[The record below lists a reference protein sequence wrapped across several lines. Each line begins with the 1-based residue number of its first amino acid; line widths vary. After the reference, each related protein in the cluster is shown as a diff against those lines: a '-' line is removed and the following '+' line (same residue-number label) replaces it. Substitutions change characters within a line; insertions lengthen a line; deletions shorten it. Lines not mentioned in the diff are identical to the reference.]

1 MAERTKLSLHHT
13 KKLQIVLALTATYLA
28 AEVIGAFVT
37 GSLAL
42 LADAGHMLTDVGGL
56 VLALFAI
63 RFSSKPATPQRTYGF
78 YRMEILASLANSVA
92 LVSLSIYIVYEAYV
106 RIMSPPPVQSV
117 AMTIVAAVGLAVN
130 IVGIKIL
137 GSHSHFDHSQLEH
150 DGVSRIENLN
160 VEGARLEVLSDA
172 LGSIGVVAAGI
183 VILLTRFYLADPIAS
198 IALALFIL
206 PRTWILLK
214 KSVHILMEG
223 TPSHISYEEA
233 RMQYLA

>member
-92 LVSLSIYIVYEAYV
+92 LVSLSIYIVMRHMCV
-106 RIMSPPPVQSV
+106 
-117 AMTIVAAVGLAVN
+117 
-130 IVGIKIL
+130 
-137 GSHSHFDHSQLEH
+137 
-150 DGVSRIENLN
+150 
-160 VEGARLEVLSDA
+160 
-172 LGSIGVVAAGI
+172 
-183 VILLTRFYLADPIAS
+183 
-198 IALALFIL
+198 
-206 PRTWILLK
+206 
-214 KSVHILMEG
+214 
-223 TPSHISYEEA
+223 
-233 RMQYLA
+233 

>member
-1 MAERTKLSLHHT
+1 M
-13 KKLQIVLALTATYLA
+13 
-28 AEVIGAFVT
+28 
-37 GSLAL
+37 
-42 LADAGHMLTDVGGL
+42 
-56 VLALFAI
+56 
-63 RFSSKPATPQRTYGF
+63 
-78 YRMEILASLANSVA
+78 
-92 LVSLSIYIVYEAYV
+92 